1 MKNEELRMQIKSCQT
16 KNEKERWLLIKNFL
30 STIFCTQL
38 NKTNRKALQ
47 VMRTHHA
54 LHLTPYTLR
63 PTPHAPHLKPYVLHL
78 APYALHLLPFLHL
91 KPYTVHLLPL
101 PSAVSKVQRSFA
113 FKICNFPQVG

>member
-1 MKNEELRMQIKSCQT
+1 MQIKSCQT
-16 KNEKERWLLIKNFL
+16 KNDKERWLLIKNFL
-30 STIFCTQL
+30 STIFCTPL

-54 LHLTPYTLR
+54 YTL
-63 PTPHAPHLKPYVLHL
+63 
-78 APYALHLLPFLHL
+78 
-91 KPYTVHLLPL
+91 HLLPL

>member
-54 LHLTPYTLR
+54 LHLTPY
-63 PTPHAPHLKPYVLHL
+63 APHLKPYVLHL
-78 APYALHLLPFLHL
+78 APYALHL
-91 KPYTVHLLPL
+91 
-101 PSAVSKVQRSFA
+101 
-113 FKICNFPQVG
+113 